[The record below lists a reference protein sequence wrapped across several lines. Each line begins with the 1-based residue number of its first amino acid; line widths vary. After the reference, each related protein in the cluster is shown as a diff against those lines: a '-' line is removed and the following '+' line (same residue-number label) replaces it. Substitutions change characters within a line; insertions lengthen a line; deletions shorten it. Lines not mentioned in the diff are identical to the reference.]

1 MGTIE
6 QHRPEGPEERFVK
19 GMANSLILFA
29 DTNREQIDKEGMP
42 VAFFSLGTDKGGDD
56 PSLIDME
63 EYGLENEIC
72 DETIHALRMLVCTRG
87 INKFAYCKM
96 MMNVDP
102 SLPNERLADRI
113 TNKEAIRAVNAGR
126 KIFNIVVGHL
136 AMRDAEEEVMY
147 TYVQQVA
154 EVKKGKDGIL
164 VHHGYGAPD
173 RQVVDTG
180 SDAAKASPLADIFTL
195 PLVVGGEVSDEM

>member
-1 MGTIE
+1 METIE
-6 QHRPEGPEERFVK
+6 QPRPEGNEERFVK

-29 DTNREQIDKEGMP
+29 DTNREVIDKEGMP

-56 PSLIDME
+56 PALIDME

-72 DETIHALRMLVCTRG
+72 DKTLHALRMLICARG

-96 MMNVDP
+96 MLNVDP
-102 SLPNERLADRI
+102 SLPDERLADRI
-113 TNKEAIRAVNAGR
+113 TNREAIDAVNTGR
-126 KIFNIVVGHL
+126 KLFNIVVGHL
-136 AMRDAEEEVMY
+136 SMRDAEEEVMY

-154 EVKKGKDGIL
+154 EVKEGNDGIL

-173 RQVVDTG
+173 RQIVGTDSET
-180 SDAAKASPLADIFTL
+180 AKNSPLADIFTL
-195 PLVVGGEVSDEM
+195 PVVVGGEISDEM